1 MSKYWLFPDSDSMA
15 TFLSKLSILS
25 KHWLY
30 LNWAESS
37 DWVLVYPFPIFLS
50 LMGCDCLFFPGYNL
64 LQQKLIDMNIEDL
77 QNIKTELISQHLPLG
92 YTLDR

>member
-1 MSKYWLFPDSDSMA
+1 M
-15 TFLSKLSILS
+15 
-25 KHWLY
+25 Y